1 MTLDHRLIAMLV
13 CPLCKGPLE
22 AGRDGEGRLVE
33 LECAADKLAFPIH
46 DGIPVMLESEAR
58 PLSTPS
64 TPSAPSLPGTS
75 SPRLVP

>member
-22 AGRDGEGRLVE
+22 AGRDPEGRLVE

-58 PLSTPS
+58 PLAT
-64 TPSAPSLPGTS
+64 AS
-75 SPRLVP
+75 SPAPQLVP

>member
-22 AGRDGEGRLVE
+22 AGRDAEGRLVE

-46 DGIPVMLESEAR
+46 DGIPAMLESEAR
-58 PLSTPS
+58 PLATAVTP
-64 TPSAPSLPGTS
+64 APNLAP
-75 SPRLVP
+75 

>member
-22 AGRDGEGRLVE
+22 AGRDAQGRLVE

-46 DGIPVMLESEAR
+46 DGIPAMLESEAR
-58 PLSTPS
+58 PLATPA
-64 TPSAPSLPGTS
+64 TPTPQ
-75 SPRLVP
+75 LVP

>member
-13 CPLCKGPLE
+13 CPLCKGPLV

-33 LECAADKLAFPIH
+33 LECAADRLAFPIH

-58 PLSTPS
+58 PLATP
-64 TPSAPSLPGTS
+64 TAPAPH
-75 SPRLVP
+75 LVP

>member
-33 LECAADKLAFPIH
+33 LECLADKLAFPIH
-46 DGIPVMLESEAR
+46 DGIPVMLESAAR
-58 PLSTPS
+58 PLATAASPAPHLTP
-64 TPSAPSLPGTS
+64 
-75 SPRLVP
+75 